1 MHGDTQDAERRAE
14 LRKEAAQEVLETV
27 LSTEDVEALRRSVE
41 EGWRSEQ
48 DAGRLKTRA
57 VWVREEA
64 LARVQRELE
73 RA

>member
-1 MHGDTQDAERRAE
+1 MAERRAE
-14 LRKEAAQEVLETV
+14 LRKEAAQDALETE

-57 VWVREEA
+57 VRAWEEA